1 VKKVASMFIVG
12 LHHAVSS
19 VSINRVIVSGS
30 DHSSIL
36 PSETLAILLER
47 GSSED
52 VLVPSG
58 RVSFFSAHPSWHSVA
73 CEHVAVSLVE
83 RAFERSGGIA
93 VVIATL
99 RSAFR
104 GEKLRNR

>member
-1 VKKVASMFIVG
+1 MFIVG

-19 VSINRVIVSGS
+19 VSINRVIVSGGN
-30 DHSSIL
+30 HSSVL
-36 PSETLAILLER
+36 SSETLAILLER
-47 GSSED
+47 GLSDD
-52 VLVPSG
+52 VLVLSG
-58 RVSFFSAHPSWHSVA
+58 RVSFFSAHPSWCSAA

-83 RAFERSGGIA
+83 RAFERSGSVV